1 MVNSFLT
8 AAAAQSRNR
17 GAGSGTEVM
26 FDTIILLGSALERAA
41 FMTVLSTH
49 NPDLT
54 IIPVE
59 TLADLN
65 ALEPDTLAGAR
76 LIAFVTGVIV
86 PAHMLD
92 QLGFGAY
99 NFHPGPPA
107 YPGFA
112 PAHFALSR
120 RASEFGATAHLMAAR
135 VDEGPIVG
143 VEMFSIP
150 PGASVASLE
159 GMAYARL
166 AHLFWSLA
174 NRLATCGEPL
184 PPLPLSWSG
193 KKTTRRDYAAMCV
206 ADIGKDE
213 PDRRI
218 EWFGGQ
224 RSGMTPAMHLHDV
237 EFRASRG

>member
-1 MVNSFLT
+1 
-8 AAAAQSRNR
+8 
-17 GAGSGTEVM
+17 M

-65 ALEPDTLAGAR
+65 ALEPDMLAGAR
-76 LIAFVTGVIV
+76 LIGFVTGVIV
-86 PAHMLD
+86 PAHLLG

-193 KKTTRRDYAAMCV
+193 KKTTRRDYAAMCDIAQDIPRV
-206 ADIGKDE
+206 A
-213 PDRRI
+213 RR
-218 EWFGGQ
+218 
-224 RSGMTPAMHLHDV
+224 A
-237 EFRASRG
+237 

>member
-1 MVNSFLT
+1 
-8 AAAAQSRNR
+8 
-17 GAGSGTEVM
+17 M
-26 FDTIILLGSALERAA
+26 FDTIILLSSALERAA

-49 NPDLT
+49 NPGLT

-86 PAHMLD
+86 PARVLD
-92 QLGFGAY
+92 QLGYGAY
-99 NFHPGPPA
+99 NFHPGPPT

-112 PAHFALSR
+112 PARFALSR
-120 RASEFGATAHLMAAR
+120 CAAEFGATAHLMAAR

-174 NRLATCGEPL
+174 DRLATGGEPL

-193 KKTTRRDYAAMCV
+193 KKTTRRDYAAMAV
-206 ADIGKDE
+206 ADIPGDE
-213 PDRRI
+213 RDRRI

-224 RSGMTPAMHLHDV
+224 HSGIAPAIH
-237 EFRASRG
+237 